1 MTRYELLYI
10 IPTSFTDD
18 EVGTVETKVGGVLAK
33 YQANVESTRRLGKF
47 KLAYPIKHQRH
58 GHYVMVL
65 FTAERPMMAKID
77 EQLRITDEVLRHLIL
92 RADDAGSDQKFD
104 LVQFVEVTVEGRDDR
119 RRGFSRDAKATDA
132 KATDDLKAGVA
143 AIEGAKEGEEKKDAL
158 STEDVDKKIDAALK
172 EDAQGV

>member
-18 EVGTVETKVGGVLAK
+18 EVGPVETKVGEVLTK

-92 RADDAGSDQKFD
+92 RTDEAGSDAKFD
-104 LVQFVEVTVEGRDDR
+104 LVQFTEVVVEGRDDR
-119 RRGFSRDAKATDA
+119 RRGMASRPTDA
-132 KATDDLKAGVA
+132 KPGEEIKAGAA
-143 AIEGAKEGEEKKDAL
+143 AIEGAKDGEEKKDAI
-158 STEDVDKKIDAALK
+158 SAEDVDKKIDAALK
-172 EDAQGV
+172 EDSQTV